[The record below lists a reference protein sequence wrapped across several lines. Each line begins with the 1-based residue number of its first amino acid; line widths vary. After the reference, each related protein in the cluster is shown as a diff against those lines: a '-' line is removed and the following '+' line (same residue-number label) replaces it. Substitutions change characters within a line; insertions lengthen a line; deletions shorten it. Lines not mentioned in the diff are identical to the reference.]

1 MLFVPP
7 SMPHV
12 IPEAYA
18 EDIDLLINSA
28 TMDMAVYK
36 IYDPEFPVT
45 STLTFHPKNNGAG
58 SAYGSIK
65 ITATLTN
72 PNGESIVNQVYQQQS
87 FYGPESTTYYQEYK
101 LYDAHPRG
109 TYTWTVTIDP
119 YDDFA
124 ETNEG
129 NNVKTVSFQFGD
141 ESGLSLIHI

>member
-18 EDIDLLINSA
+18 DDVDLQIPTA

-58 SAYGSIK
+58 NACPIVK
-65 ITATLTN
+65 ITAVLTS
-72 PNGESIVNQVYQQQS
+72 PEGGDIVHQNYDQMCLYS
-87 FYGPESTTYYQEYK
+87 YEATTYYQEYK
-101 LYDAHPRG
+101 LYDSHPRG
-109 TYTWTVTIDP
+109 TYTWTITIDP

-124 ETNEG
+124 ETN
-129 NNVKTVSFQFGD
+129 
-141 ESGLSLIHI
+141 

>member
-45 STLTFHPKNNGAG
+45 STLTFHPKNNGDG
-58 SAYGSIK
+58 SACGNLRISAVLTSPEGGDYVHQNYEGMCLYGYDATSI
-65 ITATLTN
+65 
-72 PNGESIVNQVYQQQS
+72 
-87 FYGPESTTYYQEYK
+87 YQEYK
-101 LYDAHPRG
+101 LYDTHPRG

-129 NNVKTVSFQFGD
+129 NNVKTFSFQFG
-141 ESGLSLIHI
+141 